1 MHAWCP
7 RVMPQYDDERVPQYG
22 ELSTTCLTKTLQAAA
37 EEKARRAEEKAKFDA
52 RQEALKSVAKADVE
66 YLKGLRKID
75 LEGVSHR
82 VEEKKQQ
89 DKQKEHDTIMKTVK
103 EQDLARLKAA
113 TFNEREQRRKNNEL
127 DYYGREMTR
136 FAKDHQER
144 DAIEAKHKADREAKA
159 METLKQIRAKE
170 EAQQKAAKAFAK
182 KSKLQLAQETK
193 KQHVHEE
200 KKQAKR
206 DKEGSQGRIGNVNY
220 MKTHSDRLHWEP
232 PPSPVHIAQYAKE
245 IRERAEGPTGGK

>member
-1 MHAWCP
+1 M
-7 RVMPQYDDERVPQYG
+7 
-22 ELSTTCLTKTLQAAA
+22 
-37 EEKARRAEEKAKFDA
+37 
-52 RQEALKSVAKADVE
+52 E

-200 KKQAKR
+200 KKQAKWVLLGMMR
-206 DKEGSQGRIGNVNY
+206 SLQ
-220 MKTHSDRLHWEP
+220 RLVLVLVRRWRLLPRRSAALKHWHRQQELSIRAP
-232 PPSPVHIAQYAKE
+232 CAKC
-245 IRERAEGPTGGK
+245 